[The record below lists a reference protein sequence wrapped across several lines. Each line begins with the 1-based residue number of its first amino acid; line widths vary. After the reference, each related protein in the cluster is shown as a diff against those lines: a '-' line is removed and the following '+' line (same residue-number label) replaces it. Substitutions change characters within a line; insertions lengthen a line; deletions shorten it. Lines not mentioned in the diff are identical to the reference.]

1 MPKILEYPRDSL
13 SKSLD
18 LAEAAN
24 SLGGSASIDLCAE
37 RLGRSNSGGFA
48 ALVGAA
54 GKYGLIEVSKSRIST
69 TELFTRYKHSY
80 NDTERK
86 AVLVEAIR
94 KVPVFDQLLQ
104 RFEGKAVPEDILE
117 KILVREY
124 RVSTREAGR
133 VASYF
138 LDAIQQAGI
147 GNGNSPSQDQ
157 IPALDTQKRD
167 EIRAAEPPAIS
178 RLEPIG
184 EDDGSFRVTVA
195 GPGFHSEIRIVDEDD
210 LLIVDAM
217 IGKIRRKLKEQ

>member
-1 MPKILEYPRDSL
+1 MPKILEYPRESL
-13 SKSLD
+13 AKSLD

-24 SLGGSASIDLCAE
+24 SLGGAASIDLCAE

-80 NDTERK
+80 NDSERK
-86 AVLVEAIR
+86 NVLVEAIR

-104 RFEGKAVPEDILE
+104 RFEGKTVPEDILE

-124 RVSTREAGR
+124 GVSTREAGR

-147 GNGNSPSQDQ
+147 GNGITPTQDLSQES
-157 IPALDTQKRD
+157 LKRD
-167 EIRAAEPPAIS
+167 DKRTSEPVPSARS
-178 RLEPIG
+178 EPI
-184 EDDGSFRVTVA
+184 EESDGSFRVTVA

-217 IGKIRRKLKEQ
+217 IGKIRRKLKE